1 MLALA
6 AVAILAQAVAVP
18 PNLILPNYDRLPIGQ
33 REGIEAGAFLARTND
48 AGANWYNPAGLA
60 KSQKT
65 ALNASA
71 TAYEWTSM
79 SLEGFGASEGRSRI
93 NTIGTLL
100 SVAIGEGTIKSDRW
114 RLGFSITNPI
124 VWRPSSIDFAFSPA
138 ANETFAY
145 ASLVDF
151 NTMIPGIAV
160 AYAPGGVSAGR
171 FRVGAGLGMAI
182 TSLTQSQSVSIRS
195 TTGTSASVTERSF
208 SAEGSTWQLQ
218 PTGGF
223 QWDAS
228 PRVIVGARVV
238 APGLR
243 ILGSSRM
250 TLETSQF
257 QSPTSTDLVFRDEG
271 ATFDYKRPLE
281 AATGVAY
288 HATAFEVEV
297 DVHYYGTIDTY
308 SLYESELPGI
318 LTVVDSSGT
327 PTVTN
332 PAFVPTANSA
342 RAVTNVA
349 AGGSYRLTN
358 ALRVHAGFA
367 SDFSPVD
374 DQALSVFR
382 KVDLSRFTTGLSL
395 TGQRLSGSL
404 GLGYSFGSGTRETLG
419 NSGGG
424 QPTETQFKVRTF
436 NLLFAFSYGFGS

>member
-1 MLALA
+1 MLTLA

-48 AGANWYNPAGLA
+48 AGANWYNPAGLG

-71 TAYEWTSM
+71 TAYDWTSM
-79 SLEGFGASEGRSRI
+79 SLEGFGTSAGRSRI

-124 VWRPSSIDFAFSPA
+124 VWRPSSIDAAFSPS
-138 ANETFAY
+138 ANEVFSY
-145 ASLVDF
+145 ASVVDF

-160 AYAPGGVSAGR
+160 AYTPGGVSTGR
-171 FRVGAGLGMAI
+171 LRLGAGLGMAI
-182 TSLTQSQSVSIRS
+182 TSLTQTQNVSIRVNN
-195 TTGTSASVTERSF
+195 GTSASVTQRDF

-218 PTGGF
+218 PSGGL

-228 PRVIVGARVV
+228 SRVIVGARVV

-271 ATFDYKRPLE
+271 ATFDYKRPFE
-281 AATGVAY
+281 AAGGVAY
-288 HATAFEVEV
+288 HAPAFEFEL
-297 DVHYYGTIDTY
+297 DLHYYGAINTY
-308 SLYESELPGI
+308 SLYESELPGT
-318 LTVVDSSGT
+318 LTTVDSSGA

-342 RAVTNVA
+342 RAVTDVA
-349 AGGSYRLTN
+349 AGGSYRLTSS
-358 ALRVHAGFA
+358 LRVHAGFA
-367 SDFSPVD
+367 TDPSPVD
-374 DQALSVFR
+374 DQNQSVFR
-382 KVDLSRFTTGLSL
+382 KVDLSRVTAGFSL
-395 TGQRLSGSL
+395 TGQKLSGSL
-404 GLGYSFGSGTRETLG
+404 GLGYSFGSGTRTTLG

-424 QPTETQFKVRTF
+424 QPTETQLHVKTM
-436 NLLFAFSYGFGS
+436 NLLFALSYGF

>member
-1 MLALA
+1 MFTLAT
-6 AVAILAQAVAVP
+6 VAILAQAVAVP

-48 AGANWYNPAGLA
+48 AGANWYNPAGLG

-71 TAYEWTSM
+71 TAYDWTSM
-79 SLEGFGASEGRSRI
+79 SLEGFGTSEGRSRI

-124 VWRPSSIDFAFSPA
+124 VWRPSSIDFAFSPS
-138 ANETFAY
+138 ANEVFSY
-145 ASLVDF
+145 ASVVDF
-151 NTMIPGIAV
+151 NTMIPGVAV
-160 AYAPGGVSAGR
+160 AYAPGGVRTGR

-182 TSLTQSQSVSIRS
+182 TSLSQTQNVSIRVNS
-195 TTGTSASVTERSF
+195 GTSASVTQRDF

-218 PTGGF
+218 PSGGL

-228 PRVIVGARVV
+228 SRVIVGARLV

-257 QSPTSTDLVFRDEG
+257 QSPTSTDLVFRDTD
-271 ATFDYKRPLE
+271 ATFDYKRPFE
-281 AATGVAY
+281 AAGGVAY
-288 HATAFEVEV
+288 HAAAFELEL
-297 DVHYYGTIDTY
+297 DVHYYGAVDTY
-308 SLYESELPGI
+308 SLYESDLPGT
-318 LTVVDSSGT
+318 LTTVDSGGT

-342 RAVTNVA
+342 RAVTNVS
-349 AGGSYRLTN
+349 AGGNYRLTSS
-358 ALRVHAGFA
+358 LRVHAGFA

-374 DQALSVFR
+374 DQTQSVFR
-382 KVDLSRFTTGLSL
+382 KVDLSRFTSGVSL
-395 TGQRLSGSL
+395 TGQKLSGSL
-404 GLGYSFGSGTRETLG
+404 GFGYSFGSGKRTLG

-424 QPTETQFKVRTF
+424 QPTETQFKVSTF
-436 NLLFAFSYGFGS
+436 NLLFALSYGF

>member
-1 MLALA
+1 MPTLA

-18 PNLILPNYDRLPIGQ
+18 PNLIIPNYDRLPIGQ

-48 AGANWYNPAGLA
+48 AGANWYNPAGLG

-71 TAYEWTSM
+71 TAYDWTSM
-79 SLEGFGASEGRSRI
+79 SLEGFGTSEGRSRI

-100 SVAIGEGTIKSDRW
+100 SVAIGEGVIKSDRW

-138 ANETFAY
+138 ANEVFSY
-145 ASLVDF
+145 ASVVDF
-151 NTMIPGIAV
+151 NTMIPGLAV
-160 AYAPGGVSAGR
+160 AYTPGGVSAGR
-171 FRVGAGLGMAI
+171 FRVGAGLGLAI
-182 TSLTQSQSVSIRS
+182 TSLTQTQNVSIRV
-195 TTGTSASVTERSF
+195 TTGTSASVTERDF

-218 PTGGF
+218 PSGGF

-257 QSPTSTDLVFRDEG
+257 QSPTSTDLVFRDED
-271 ATFDYKRPLE
+271 ATFDYKRPFE
-281 AATGVAY
+281 AAGGVAY
-288 HATAFEVEV
+288 KVPAFEFEL
-297 DVHYYGTIDTY
+297 DLHYYGAINPY
-308 SLYESELPGI
+308 SLYESELPGT
-318 LTVVDSSGT
+318 LTTVDSSGT

-332 PAFVPTANSA
+332 PTFLPTANSA
-342 RAVTNVA
+342 RAVTNVS
-349 AGGSYRLTN
+349 AGGSYRLTSS
-358 ALRVHAGFA
+358 LRVHAGFA

-374 DQALSVFR
+374 DQSQSVFR

-404 GLGYSFGSGTRETLG
+404 GLGYSFGSGTRTTLG
-419 NSGGG
+419 NSGSG
-424 QPTETQFKVRTF
+424 QPTETRLSVSTF
-436 NLLFAFSYGFGS
+436 NLLFAFSYGFQ

>member
-1 MLALA
+1 MLTLA

-48 AGANWYNPAGLA
+48 AGANWYNPAGLG

-138 ANETFAY
+138 ANEVFSY
-145 ASLVDF
+145 ASVVDF

-160 AYAPGGVSAGR
+160 AYTPGGVSSGR
-171 FRVGAGLGMAI
+171 LRLGAGLGMAI
-182 TSLTQSQSVSIRS
+182 TSLSQTQNVSIRV
-195 TTGTSASVTERSF
+195 TTGTSASVTERGF

-218 PTGGF
+218 PSGGF

-257 QSPTSTDLVFRDEG
+257 QSPTSTDLVFRDDG
-271 ATFDYKRPLE
+271 ATFDYKRPFE
-281 AATGVAY
+281 AASGVAY
-288 HATAFEVEV
+288 HAPSFELEL
-297 DVHYYGTIDTY
+297 DLHYYGAINSY
-308 SLYESELPGI
+308 ALYESELPGT
-318 LTVVDSSGT
+318 LTAVDSSGT
-327 PTVTN
+327 PTVTT

-349 AGGSYRLTN
+349 AGGNYRLTN
-358 ALRVHAGFA
+358 SLRVHAGFA

-374 DQALSVFR
+374 DQAQSVFL
-382 KVDLSRFTTGLSL
+382 KADLSRFTTGLSL
-395 TGQRLSGSL
+395 TGPRLSGSL

-424 QPTETQFKVRTF
+424 QPTETQFKVHTF
-436 NLLFAFSYGFGS
+436 NLLFAFSYGFGQ